1 MTRFA
6 TPLPRLLT
14 LLAAGLLLAACE
26 EKQGPPPRPPEV
38 PIEDNPPPPDPS
50 LEPNARAGE
59 PTGTASPTPLRGSI
73 AVGGAP
79 GNAKLTAE
87 QCQKVLDKFIDLVAL
102 QQGLGPNDLEKARP
116 FFRMTIA
123 ADPNYK
129 KAQDACLA
137 QNNQAQYDC
146 AMMATTLTGWQSC
159 LK

>member
-1 MTRFA
+1 M
-6 TPLPRLLT
+6 
-14 LLAAGLLLAACE
+14 LLLAACE
-26 EKQGPPPRPPEV
+26 DKQGPPPRPPEV

-50 LEPNARAGE
+50 LQPEPPAGE
-59 PTGTASPTPLRGSI
+59 PAAGTGPTRLHGSI

-87 QCQKVLDKFIDLVAL
+87 QCQKVLDRFIDLVAL
-102 QQGLGPNDLEKARP
+102 QQGLSQNDLDKARP
-116 FFRMTIA
+116 YFRMTIA
-123 ADPNYK
+123 ADPNYR
-129 KAQDACLA
+129 KAQEACLA